1 MIISFKG
8 LIFCPVGS
16 PFLFYK
22 IKVVSHGFL
31 VILLKGSKIRLL
43 LECQKA
49 KRTFYPSLNR
59 IFLSI
64 FTKTL
69 SVAKKKY
76 DNYQKRRVRSSYI
89 SVVVSITV
97 VLFFLGILGLF
108 LLNAKNV
115 ATHFK
120 EQIVMTVYLKD
131 SAKDIEVTQLQ
142 KKIQLDPATKKV
154 NFTPKE
160 EAAAQYSR
168 DIGEDFVEFLGYNPL
183 LNSVDIYFNAAF
195 VNTLSLTQTQ
205 REIASESFVDE
216 VVYDQPLVT
225 LLDEN
230 IQKISFILL
239 LSTVLFVV
247 IALLLINSSI
257 RLSIYSKRFVIK
269 TMQLVGATKSFIRKP
284 FLWSHL
290 RLGILSSLLAL
301 VALSLVLWEVNQRF
315 PELGLWNQTFELMV
329 VFVGIFVLGISIT
342 GLSTFFATQRYLNLK
357 TDAVY

>member
-1 MIISFKG
+1 M
-8 LIFCPVGS
+8 
-16 PFLFYK
+16 
-22 IKVVSHGFL
+22 
-31 VILLKGSKIRLL
+31 
-43 LECQKA
+43 
-49 KRTFYPSLNR
+49 
-59 IFLSI
+59 
-64 FTKTL
+64 
-69 SVAKKKY
+69 AKKKY

-216 VVYDQPLVT
+216 VIYDQPLVT

-230 IQKISFILL
+230 IQKISFVLFL
-239 LSTVLFVV
+239 CTVLFVV

-269 TMQLVGATKSFIRKP
+269 TM
-284 FLWSHL
+284 
-290 RLGILSSLLAL
+290 
-301 VALSLVLWEVNQRF
+301 
-315 PELGLWNQTFELMV
+315 
-329 VFVGIFVLGISIT
+329 
-342 GLSTFFATQRYLNLK
+342 
-357 TDAVY
+357 